1 MCVINISKL
10 WIDPKLK
17 SVFWTFWM
25 LWCSC
30 LQKKRSSK
38 IWFNFEYYD
47 FLCLLWMIF
56 GFILSLIFGF
66 ILSLIFIAIYSIH
79 WISDLNSD
87 GSLYSLLTGWRWWG
101 QSENRTSKKRKK
113 KELRLWKR
121 HDNLDSNWLLQFW
134 FYSKI
139 QTWSSRNVWS
149 LFEVL
154 FSWVTV
160 IVCINT

>member
-1 MCVINISKL
+1 MKQLLSVINMSKL

-101 QSENRTSKKRKK
+101 QSENRTSKNRKK
-113 KELRLWKR
+113 RTSIVKTSRQFRLKLTSTILILF
-121 HDNLDSNWLLQFW
+121 NNSNM
-134 FYSKI
+134 
-139 QTWSSRNVWS
+139 
-149 LFEVL
+149 E
-154 FSWVTV
+154 
-160 IVCINT
+160 